1 MSWLTVSFA
10 NLPVPCNRN
19 NSTAYRDELELR
31 IDDTAPM
38 TDAVVVSL
46 GSAKINFGLNE
57 VLGGS

>member
-1 MSWLTVSFA
+1 VSFA